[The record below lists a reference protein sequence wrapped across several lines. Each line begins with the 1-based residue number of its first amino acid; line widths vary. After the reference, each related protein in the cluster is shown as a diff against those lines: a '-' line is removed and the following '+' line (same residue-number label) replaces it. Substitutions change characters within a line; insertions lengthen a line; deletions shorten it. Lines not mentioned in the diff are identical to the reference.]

1 MDKKFSEMNYYEML
15 DVPPD
20 ANPAQVRA
28 AYNYALQMYQ
38 ADSLVSYS
46 FFSQDERRE
55 ILSLLDKAYATLI
68 NEHEREKY
76 NEELARRGILDVM
89 EKSARVKK
97 EPVNIFDIS
106 RQRDHFA
113 TRGAGNAELRK
124 KIEQNGRIQ
133 EIISRSVLTGADLK
147 EIRTELDVAIEKIH
161 QETKIRLDY
170 LHFIEEDKTEHLP
183 APVFLKGFIKAYL
196 KSLCLEPADEL
207 AARYMRSLPG
217 KN

>member
-1 MDKKFSEMNYYEML
+1 MDKNFSEMNYYEML
-15 DVPPD
+15 DIPPD
-20 ANPAQVRA
+20 ATAAQIRA
-28 AYNYALQMYQ
+28 AYNNALQMYQ

-46 FFSQDERRE
+46 FFSQGERRE

-76 NEELARRGILDVM
+76 NAELARNGKFDM
-89 EKSARVKK
+89 TEKSAQVKK

-113 TRGAGNAELRK
+113 ARRTGNADLRR
-124 KIEQNGRIQ
+124 KIEQSQRIQ

-147 EIRTELDVAIEKIH
+147 DIRTELDVTIEKIN
-161 QETKIRLDY
+161 QETKIRMDY
-170 LHFIEEDKTEHLP
+170 LRFIEEDKTEHLP

-207 AARYMRSLPG
+207 ATRYMNSLPG

>member
-15 DVPPD
+15 DIRPD
-20 ANPAQVRA
+20 ANAAQIRA

-46 FFSQDERRE
+46 FFSQEERRE
-55 ILSLLDKAYATLI
+55 ILALLDKAYATLI

-76 NEELARRGILDVM
+76 NQELARNGILDVM
-89 EKSARVKK
+89 EKSAQVKK

-106 RQRDHFA
+106 KQKDFFA
-113 TRGAGNAELRK
+113 ARRTDAADLK
-124 KIEQNGRIQ
+124 MKIEKNERIRD
-133 EIISRSVLTGADLK
+133 ILGRSVLTGADLK
-147 EIRTELDVAIEKIH
+147 DIRTQLGVPLEKIH

-170 LHFIEEDKTEHLP
+170 LRNIEDDKTEKLP
-183 APVFLKGFIKAYL
+183 AAVFLKGFIKAYL
-196 KSLCLEPADEL
+196 RSLCLEPADEL
-207 AARYMRSLPG
+207 AARYMNSLPD